1 MLTEIESL
9 VKAVAGFVW
18 GPPMIILLFGTHI
31 YLSIQ
36 LRFIQIRTLP
46 LAIKMIF
53 RKSDDDG
60 DISPFSALMTA
71 LAATVGM
78 GNIVGVATAI
88 VLGGPG
94 AVFWMWLTGFLGM
107 ATKYS
112 EALLAVKYRQKGET
126 GMQGGPMYYLTH
138 GLGKRW
144 LGCFFAIFTVFAT
157 FGACNMVQANA
168 TATIFNSTFGIPLN
182 VVLSCEMI
190 VLFPA
195 PIFPSTEMITGG

>member
-1 MLTEIESL
+1 
-9 VKAVAGFVW
+9 
-18 GPPMIILLFGTHI
+18 MIILLFGTHI

-144 LGCFFAIFTVFAT
+144 LGYFFAIFTVSLLL
-157 FGACNMVQANA
+157 VQVIWSKPMQRQLYLIVHLAYPMP
-168 TATIFNSTFGIPLN
+168 GQ
-182 VVLSCEMI
+182 
-190 VLFPA
+190 VLFSL
-195 PIFPSTEMITGG
+195 FLLR

>member
-1 MLTEIESL
+1 
-9 VKAVAGFVW
+9 
-18 GPPMIILLFGTHI
+18 MIILLFGTHI

-126 GMQGGPMYYLTH
+126 VCRVDQ
-138 GLGKRW
+138 
-144 LGCFFAIFTVFAT
+144 C
-157 FGACNMVQANA
+157 
-168 TATIFNSTFGIPLN
+168 TI
-182 VVLSCEMI
+182 
-190 VLFPA
+190 
-195 PIFPSTEMITGG
+195 

>member
-1 MLTEIESL
+1 MLSEIEIA

-53 RKSDDDG
+53 QKSDADG
-60 DISPFSALMTA
+60 DISPFSSLMTA

-112 EALLAVKYRQKGET
+112 EALLAVKYRQKGES
-126 GMQGGPMYYLTH
+126 GMQGGAY
-138 GLGKRW
+138 
-144 LGCFFAIFTVFAT
+144 
-157 FGACNMVQANA
+157 
-168 TATIFNSTFGIPLN
+168 
-182 VVLSCEMI
+182 VLSDSW
-190 VLFPA
+190 VR
-195 PIFPSTEMITGG
+195 